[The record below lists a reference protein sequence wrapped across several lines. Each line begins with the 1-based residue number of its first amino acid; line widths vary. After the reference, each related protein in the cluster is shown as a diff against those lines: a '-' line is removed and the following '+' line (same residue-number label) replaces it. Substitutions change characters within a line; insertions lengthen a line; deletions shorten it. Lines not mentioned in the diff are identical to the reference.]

1 MKTNKESLL
10 DDLNRVTITY
20 TIARFLEGKSFN
32 QDWRNDMLHDML
44 SMMIYHQLIRRF
56 DAVCKDNMTDK
67 VVKTI
72 TIIVVGKWL
81 NDTAAEIPQLLVYSV
96 IGTVIYY
103 ILIRKPL
110 LKMLST
116 LLPKFIDP
124 DCVEDW
130 VEDMILTS
138 LNDKSDN
145 ILMNI
150 ITKLVAT
157 GLYYH
162 VIKPIV
168 N

>member
-10 DDLNRVTITY
+10 DDLNRVTSTY
-20 TIARFLEGKSFN
+20 TIARLIEGKPFD
-32 QDWRNDMLHDML
+32 QAWRNDMLHDML

-56 DAVCKDNMTDK
+56 DSVCKDDMTDK

-81 NDTAAEIPQLLVYSV
+81 NDTAEEIPQLLIYSV
-96 IGTVIYY
+96 IGTIIYY

-110 LKMLST
+110 LRMLST
-116 LLPKFIDP
+116 SLPKFIDP

-138 LNDKSDN
+138 LNDKSDDILIN
-145 ILMNI
+145 IA
-150 ITKLVAT
+150 TKLVAT
-157 GLYYH
+157 GIYYH
-162 VIKPIV
+162 VIKPVV